1 MVRILSLDDHGDQRG
16 SSYSLQDRQFSFLGA
31 VEDVHFS
38 TTLPGH
44 IRGNHFHR
52 LRKEVLVVRF
62 EDSWTLAWDRGEHTV
77 PEIRRFDGAGTVVV
91 EIEPLASHAVR
102 NDGQR
107 PLLIFAMTNGLYD
120 PANPDSYSRI
130 VLAAPRV

>member
-1 MVRILSLDDHGDQRG
+1 MVRILELQDRGDQRG
-16 SSYSLQDRQFSFLGA
+16 SSYSLHPQQFSFLGA
-31 VEDVHFS
+31 VKDIHFS

-52 LRKEVLVVRF
+52 LRKEMLVVRF
-62 EDSWTLAWDRGEHTV
+62 EDPWTLAWDRGEGTV
-77 PEIRRFDGAGTVVV
+77 AEIRTFQGAGTIVV

-107 PLLIFAMTNGLYD
+107 PLLIFAMTNGEYD
-120 PANPDSYSRI
+120 PASPDSYGRI
-130 VLAAPRV
+130 VLTPSQV

>member
-1 MVRILSLDDHGDQRG
+1 MVRILFLDDKGDQRG
-16 SSYSLQDRQFSFLGA
+16 SSYTLQSRQFAFLGS
-31 VEDVHFS
+31 VVDVHFS
-38 TTLPGH
+38 TTLPGN

-62 EDSWTLAWDRGEHTV
+62 EDSWTLAWDWGERTL
-77 PEIRRFDGAGTVVV
+77 PEIRNFQGTGTVVV

-107 PLLIFAMTNGLYD
+107 PLLIFAMTNGDYN
-120 PANPDSYSRI
+120 PASPDSYGRI
-130 VLAAPRV
+130 VLTASRV

>member
-1 MVRILSLDDHGDQRG
+1 MVRILPLDDHGDQRG
-16 SSYSLQDRQFSFLGA
+16 SSFTLQEQQFSFLGS
-31 VEDVHFS
+31 VVDVHFS

-62 EDSWTLAWDRGEHTV
+62 DDSWTLAWDQGERTI
-77 PEIRRFDGAGTVVV
+77 PELRKFDGAGTVVV

-120 PANPDSYSRI
+120 PASPDSYSRI
-130 VLAAPRV
+130 VLSASRV